1 MLGAGSILAGAFIGA
16 GIGALSTTAM
26 KAGEEI
32 STGNVRSAK
41 EAFRDVGISA
51 ASGFITGAFGAKFP
65 GAHRLVEGVVD
76 TAVSAGERLAY
87 AVFDD
92 SMSWDEKWA
101 YAFDPGQMV
110 ADFVTG
116 VVIGEILDGI
126 MAAIQNKLRSIFAN
140 YDAAMREAFESGT
153 EADLFLPDEFYN
165 KNLPNQVAPGTKYLP
180 KYDELG
186 NVKHIKMYDDCGR
199 EIGWGDYTNHG
210 YGDIN
215 SPHYHTT
222 PHWHEKIYNAQ
233 YPDGIKINHRTDV
246 NTPLGDK

>member
-1 MLGAGSILAGAFIGA
+1 MNPQEAYRKMRKDLGLDSKSGYKDSGV
-16 GIGALSTTAM
+16 
-26 KAGEEI
+26 
-32 STGNVRSAK
+32 GNGNDPWRS
-41 EAFRDVGISA
+41 
-51 ASGFITGAFGAKFP
+51 
-65 GAHRLVEGVVD
+65 
-76 TAVSAGERLAY
+76 Y
-87 AVFDD
+87 
-92 SMSWDEKWA
+92 
-101 YAFDPGQMV
+101 
-110 ADFVTG
+110 
-116 VVIGEILDGI
+116 
-126 MAAIQNKLRSIFAN
+126 
-140 YDAAMREAFESGT
+140 ESGT

>member
-1 MLGAGSILAGAFIGA
+1 MQSREKGSYQK
-16 GIGALSTTAM
+16 M
-26 KAGEEI
+26 
-32 STGNVRSAK
+32 
-41 EAFRDVGISA
+41 
-51 ASGFITGAFGAKFP
+51 
-65 GAHRLVEGVVD
+65 
-76 TAVSAGERLAY
+76 VSCFFLCP
-87 AVFDD
+87 D
-92 SMSWDEKWA
+92 
-101 YAFDPGQMV
+101 
-110 ADFVTG
+110 ADCSR
-116 VVIGEILDGI
+116 I
-126 MAAIQNKLRSIFAN
+126 
-140 YDAAMREAFESGT
+140 
-153 EADLFLPDEFYN
+153 
-165 KNLPNQVAPGTKYLP
+165 NLPNQVAPGTKYLP